1 MTFFSRSSRPVSTPS
16 PAGTRFYP
24 DYKRKLQ
31 EDGTFILEAAGE
43 IDLYAHIQALAG
55 GLDVYS
61 LIDTYRRTGDPS
73 VISNQKGAYID
84 VTNHPRTLAEL
95 EQFRLDSRDAFYSLP
110 VAVRDLFGHSFEA
123 FIRDPEKAMAV
134 LAELEKKPRGV
145 VNPGA
150 AGAASAAT
158 EPAPAPEQ
166 HSGGN
171 N

>member
-1 MTFFSRSSRPVSTPS
+1 MTFFSRSSRPVTTPS

-31 EDGTFILEAAGE
+31 EDGTFVLEAAGE

-73 VISNQKGAYID
+73 VISSQKGAYID

-110 VAVRDLFGHSFEA
+110 PSVRDLFGHSFEA

-145 VNPGA
+145 VNPGTTAAATSASQSAPA
-150 AGAASAAT
+150 AG
-158 EPAPAPEQ
+158 EPA
-166 HSGGN
+166 GGDN
-171 N
+171 